1 MTTKTTEAFTQKA
14 ANRQQKKPLSFML
27 QSGKT
32 TQRRIWQ
39 QKGWTGF
46 TDQKESSEYEYFD
59 VEPFVILSISQG
71 QFLSTELPPAS
82 TSDFTRPQL
91 SPDYSQLP
99 SHDQCNCNHCN

>member
-27 QSGKT
+27 QPAET
-32 TQRRIWQ
+32 TQRIWQ

-46 TDQKESSEYEYFD
+46 IDQKESSEYKCFN

-71 QFLSTELPPAS
+71 QLLSTKIPPSQALQDR
-82 TSDFTRPQL
+82 TFHLITL
-91 SPDYSQLP
+91 S
-99 SHDQCNCNHCN
+99 